1 MENQILNA
9 ENYDKE
15 YQNLKEQTAGN
26 ENSKIIIDFNPNRRI
41 LLLHT
46 NMLYISN
53 TTKIELTDV
62 NELHK

>member
-1 MENQILNA
+1 MENLILNE
-9 ENYDKE
+9 ENSDKE
-15 YQNLKEQTAGN
+15 YQNLKEQIVEN
-26 ENSKIIIDFNPNRRI
+26 ENSEIIIDFNLNRRR

-53 TTKIELTDV
+53 TTEIELTDM

>member
-9 ENYDKE
+9 ENSDKE
-15 YQNLKEQTAGN
+15 YQNLKEQTGGN
-26 ENSKIIIDFNPNRRI
+26 ENSEIIIDFNLNRRR

-53 TTKIELTDV
+53 TTEIELTDM